1 MDITTLRDFDDHELV
16 LLARDADSGLTAVI
30 AVHSTVAGPACGGT
44 RMWAYATHEEAV
56 IDALRLSRGMTYKN
70 IMAGLPL
77 GGGKSVIIG
86 NARTDKSD
94 ALLRAFGRK
103 VEALG
108 GRYIAAE
115 DVGTSPADMALVGQE
130 TRHVAGLTGG
140 AGDPSPFT
148 AFGVYHG
155 IKATA
160 QELTGTAD
168 LKGLKIAVQGLG
180 HVGQYL
186 CQHLAAEGAQLI
198 VADLDSDKVAEQI
211 RLHGATAVDAG
222 AIHAADCDIYAPCA
236 LGATVNARSIP
247 EIRAKAIAGA
257 ANNQLSVPEMAAE
270 LARRG
275 ILYAP
280 DYVINAGGIISVSA
294 EVTGTFDHAA
304 IMARSA
310 AIGDTVSSIFAR
322 AKATGATTADVADM
336 LAQEK
341 LAALKAAGPAQGI
354 KAA

>member
-16 LLARDADSGLTAVI
+16 LLARDADAGLSAVI

-44 RMWAYATHEEAV
+44 RMWSYATHEDAV

-86 NARTDKSD
+86 NARTDKSE

-155 IKATA
+155 LKATA
-160 QELTGTAD
+160 RELFGTAD
-168 LKGLKIAVQGLG
+168 LAGRTIAVQGLG

-186 CQHLAAEGAQLI
+186 CQHLAAEGARLI
-198 VADLDSDKVAEQI
+198 VADLDADKVADHMA
-211 RLHGATAVDAG
+211 RYGATAADAG
-222 AIHAADCDIYAPCA
+222 AIHAAACDIYAPCA
-236 LGATVNARSIP
+236 LGATINDRSLGD
-247 EIRAKAIAGA
+247 IRAKGIAGA
-257 ANNQLSVPEMAAE
+257 ANNQLSVPEMATE

-294 EVTGTFDHAA
+294 EVTGTFDQAA

-310 AIGDTVSSIFAR
+310 AIGETVSSIFAR
-322 AKATGATTADVADM
+322 AKATGETTADVADT
-336 LAQEK
+336 LARER
-341 LAALKAAGPAQGI
+341 LAALKAAKVATAT